1 MKKNQLLAMLPDL
14 ATYTMVVQ
22 EGNFTN
28 AAKSLAMTPSALSKT
43 ITRLEKSLEVKL
55 IERTTRSL
63 RVTEEGQRVFEQAIL
78 MLNAAQ
84 QAVDLS
90 TQHRT
95 NPQGSISISAPEA
108 YLSMVLQPIVVNF
121 LQQYPDI
128 QLKLRAIDGPVDI
141 FKNGIDVAFQLS
153 EQPNEQLVVKNLG
166 DTDLVLCASP
176 QYLAANGTPSHPSD
190 LIDHDCLYLAE
201 TEHDNV
207 WSFHKDE
214 LSHAVTISG
223 RYAVNQAL
231 LRLDAVKNDLGIG
244 LFHDFVI
251 TESMSNGDVVRVLE
265 DWTVKSSYHGDILM
279 QYAQTKYMPT
289 RIRLFIDYIES
300 ALLN

>member
-1 MKKNQLLAMLPDL
+1 MNKNQLLAMLPDL
-14 ATYTMVVQ
+14 ATYTLVVQ

-28 AAKSLAMTPSALSKT
+28 AAKTLAMTPSALSKT
-43 ITRLEKSLEVKL
+43 ITRLEKSLAVQL

-63 RVTEEGQRVFEQAIL
+63 RVTEEGQRVFEQAIQ

-84 QAVDLS
+84 QAVELS
-90 TQHRT
+90 AQSQN

-108 YLSMVLQPIVVNF
+108 YLSMVLQPLVVSF

-141 FKNGIDVAFQLS
+141 FKNGIDVSFQLS

-166 DTDLVLCASP
+166 HTDLVLCATP
-176 QYLAANGTPSHPSD
+176 KYLSIKGTPKHPSD
-190 LIDHDCLYLAE
+190 LMDHHCLYLAE
-201 TEHDNV
+201 TEYDNV
-207 WSFHKDE
+207 WRFYNGE
-214 LSHAVTISG
+214 QSHSVTVFG
-223 RYAVNQAL
+223 RYAVNQAQ
-231 LRLDAVKNDLGIG
+231 LRLDGVKNDLGIG
-244 LFHDFVI
+244 LFHAFVI
-251 TESMSNGDVVRVLE
+251 TDSVAKGEVVQVLS

-289 RIRLFIDYIES
+289 RIRLFIDYIEK